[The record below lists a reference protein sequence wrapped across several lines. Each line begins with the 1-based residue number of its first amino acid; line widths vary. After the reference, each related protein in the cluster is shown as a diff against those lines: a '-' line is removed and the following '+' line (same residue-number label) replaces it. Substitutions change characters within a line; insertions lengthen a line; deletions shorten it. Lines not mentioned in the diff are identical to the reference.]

1 MAEVKKYYG
10 FGNGDFI
17 LGALFLT
24 AGLIMRHACEDEN
37 STMCEKIDHDG
48 RILVILGSFLMA
60 LQFVVVCIASFI
72 VTILK

>member
-1 MAEVKKYYG
+1 MAEIKT
-10 FGNGDFI
+10 FNSNADFI

-37 STMCEKIDHDG
+37 STMCEKIYYDG
-48 RILVILGSFLMA
+48 VILIILGSFLMA
-60 LQFVVVCIASFI
+60 LQFVIICVASFI